1 MVKKPKSES
10 RAASISLLGGVLCL
24 DFANTVDWRTSTR
37 PEELLTSYGDLVDWS
52 RHVGIVAGRRA
63 GSLKRRAALQA
74 GSAGTAFE
82 QAIQLRESIYQ
93 VFAAVAHGRR
103 PARRRLENFNRVF
116 SVLLSQARITAG
128 HNSFEWSWCGGRDSF
143 ESVLW
148 PVAWSAAELLTSQ
161 ELALV
166 RECRGGGCGWLFL
179 DRSRSHRRQWCDMKG
194 CGNRA
199 KARRYYARLK
209 SGQSR

>member
-1 MVKKPKSES
+1 MVTNRKGES

-24 DFANTVDWRTSTR
+24 DFANTVDWRTSGK
-37 PEELLTSYGDLVDWS
+37 PEEILTSYRELVDWS
-52 RHVGIVAGRRA
+52 RHVGIVDDRRA
-63 GSLKRRAALQA
+63 GGLKRRAARDA
-74 GSAGTAFE
+74 ASAGKAFE
-82 QAIQLRESIYQ
+82 RAIQLREAIYN
-93 VFAAVAHGRR
+93 VFAAVARGKR
-103 PARRRLENFNRVF
+103 PVSRRLEEFKLWLT
-116 SVLLSQARITAG
+116 VLMSRARIRPG
-128 HNSFEWSWCGGRDSF
+128 QNSFEWSWCGGGDAF
-143 ESVLW
+143 DSVLW

-179 DRSRSHRRQWCDMKG
+179 DGSRSHRRQWCDMKG